1 MTELPA
7 LKNLR
12 LPDADNITADSALAI
27 YEALRPLLP
36 AAPSGAHKTA
46 ARLVDLL
53 DEFDAL
59 ILDGF
64 GVINVGFQTIPG
76 IDTLLEEAGK
86 KQVDVL
92 VLTNGASHPSAVSA
106 RKYQGWNLPL
116 SQADVISSRDA
127 LVAHLDGMT
136 DISGWAALDSLVT
149 PPEGVGVLK
158 TITPEN
164 LAQMRGFALL
174 GSSGWTEQDQAVLEK
189 ILKENMRPVLVGNP
203 DVTAPHPDGFTAE
216 PAYWMAR
223 AMQQLPL
230 RPIWFGKPHPLAFT
244 LAYQRLCERA
254 NRQLDKSR
262 IAMVGDSLHTDI
274 LGGLAFG
281 LRTVLVT
288 SYGLLRDH
296 DADKVIAQTGIAPHW
311 SVPRL

>member
-12 LPDADNITADSALAI
+12 LPDADNITADSTLAI

-36 AAPSGAHKTA
+36 KAPSGAHKTA

-64 GVINVGFQTIPG
+64 GVINVGFQTIMG

-86 KQVDVL
+86 KHVDVL

-116 SQADVISSRDA
+116 IQADVISSRDA

-164 LAQMRGFALL
+164 LAQMRGSRA
-174 GSSGWTEQDQAVLEK
+174 K
-189 ILKENMRPVLVGNP
+189 GN
-203 DVTAPHPDGFTAE
+203 
-216 PAYWMAR
+216 
-223 AMQQLPL
+223 
-230 RPIWFGKPHPLAFT
+230 
-244 LAYQRLCERA
+244 
-254 NRQLDKSR
+254 
-262 IAMVGDSLHTDI
+262 
-274 LGGLAFG
+274 
-281 LRTVLVT
+281 
-288 SYGLLRDH
+288 
-296 DADKVIAQTGIAPHW
+296 
-311 SVPRL
+311 